1 MSGYLRRIPSPIVVA
16 IVALV
21 LALPGCKSGEDG
33 NTPNGGSVNQEVQVG
48 SLLALSGPD
57 KSFGIT
63 QQRGMDIALE
73 EINADGGINGKSLKI
88 EYADTK
94 LTEDLGVQEY
104 KRLVGDVGVEAIVG
118 ITGSG
123 VNLRLAPLAEKD
135 QVVLFDS
142 LATSPKLTAE
152 GGKFFFRNIASD
164 AYAGVVLSE
173 WAMEREHKRAALIYN
188 SENSWSNGL
197 KSACA
202 TAFTDAGGSWVME
215 PTAILDSTDNFTSAI
230 VSVRE
235 KKVDAVFVCLMGRQA
250 GLFVSQAKANQLQ
263 ATFYGTD
270 PFSQQEFIDNAKD
283 AAGDSFFVLPA
294 EEKSDRYKKF
304 EEKYLA
310 RYGDT
315 ADSIAAKAYDAVHT
329 LAVAL
334 RSADKSGGLSGD
346 NIRKA
351 LAKTEYQGITGPNAF
366 DENHDLREA
375 TFDRF
380 TYKGG
385 KREVVKEPQPL
396 KKAA

>member
-1 MSGYLRRIPSPIVVA
+1 MRDYFHGAGILLVGVMLA
-16 IVALV
+16 ITCLFA
-21 LALPGCKSGEDG
+21 GCKNGEDG
-33 NTPNGGSVNQEVQVG
+33 GSSQKEVVVG

-63 QQRGMDIALE
+63 QKRGMDIAVE
-73 EINADGGINGKSLKI
+73 EINASGGINGKPLRI

-135 QVVLFDS
+135 KVVLFDS

-152 GGKFFFRNIASD
+152 GGKYFFRNIASD
-164 AYAGVVLSE
+164 AYAGVVLSK
-173 WAMEREHKRAALIYN
+173 WAMERGHKRAALIYN

-197 KSACA
+197 RSACE
-202 TAFTDAGGSWVME
+202 TAFKDAGGSWVVE
-215 PTAILDSTDNFTSAI
+215 PTAVLDSTDNFTSAI
-230 VSVRE
+230 VSVR
-235 KKVDAVFVCLMGRQA
+235 KKNVDAVFVCLMGRQA

-263 ATFYGTD
+263 AVFYGTD

-294 EEKSDRYKKF
+294 EEKSERYKQF
-304 EEKYLA
+304 EKKYLS
-310 RYGDT
+310 RFGDR

-334 RSADKSGGLSGD
+334 RAADNGGTLRGD
-346 NIRKA
+346 GIRQA

-366 DENHDLREA
+366 DENNDLRQA

-380 TYKGG
+380 TYKDG
-385 KREVVKEPQPL
+385 KREVVKEEPQPQ